1 MGSARCK
8 KRRLTL
14 PSRGRRPASRSPP
27 LMSHV
32 GLHSEENEMIPERN
46 PLSVH
51 RNFHPANS
59 VATMSRPAVFIAAS
73 WSAHRSAVASPAA
86 ASSKLSQGVSFRAQ
100 LRSSSSEF
108 RSCRFPVASSLA
120 VQRSGAVRSVST
132 SCASRSTSLRSTSL
146 PNNAL
151 VPTAN
156 RHAPVGSRSQSA
168 APAAQRG
175 RVCRAWHETRGVKV
189 FSPGSRRAEG

>member
-1 MGSARCK
+1 MRVWVPAPLAR
-8 KRRLTL
+8 RR
-14 PSRGRRPASRSPP
+14 ANAN
-27 LMSHV
+27 V
-32 GLHSEENEMIPERN
+32 GLHTAKSEMSTKGNRCLQARRQHHGAELAAIIRVRASCTVVSQLRSP
-46 PLSVH
+46 SQ
-51 RNFHPANS
+51 PAS
-59 VATMSRPAVFIAAS
+59 LRVAV
-73 WSAHRSAVASPAA
+73 
-86 ASSKLSQGVSFRAQ
+86 SKLGQVASFRAQ

-120 VQRSGAVRSVST
+120 VQRSGAVRLVS
-132 SCASRSTSLRSTSL
+132 ASRASSFTFLRSTSL

-175 RVCRAWHETRGVKV
+175 RSA
-189 FSPGSRRAEG
+189 

>member
-46 PLSVH
+46 PLSLH
-51 RNFHPANS
+51 RNLHGANS

-73 WSAHRSAVASPAA
+73 WSGHRSAVASPAA
-86 ASSKLSQGVSFRAQ
+86 SSSKLGQAVSLRAQ
-100 LRSSSSEF
+100 LRSSSAQS
-108 RSCRFPVASSLA
+108 RSCQFRVASSLA
-120 VQRSGAVRSVST
+120 ASRRVAVRSDSIA
-132 SCASRSTSLRSTSL
+132 ASSSFTFLRSTSL

-151 VPTAN
+151 VPTAH

-175 RVCRAWHETRGVKV
+175 RYA
-189 FSPGSRRAEG
+189 